1 MTSNDSDSISL
12 WQMRTQAKAFLG
24 YLPSLKELSFL
35 LGQCQLSEKDQ
46 YTLAETAQFL
56 ATCQHY
62 GAMDEEL
69 KSERFSHAFNIQL
82 QNSAYQQSQKL
93 GAEISQT
100 MAMIDRQLS
109 EMIPGLLQG
118 QIDQLLATPGLLE
131 EIIREAAKVF
141 ISAEKA
147 GQSEAIQYQ
156 QWMDNKES
164 ILRLIYQRL
173 KLKQGWCHPQRLH
186 Q

>member
-1 MTSNDSDSISL
+1 MTSSDGDNLSL
-12 WQMRTQAKAFLG
+12 WQMREQAKVYIG
-24 YLPSLKELSFL
+24 HLPSLKELSL
-35 LGQCQLSEKDQ
+35 LLEQCQLLEKDH
-46 YTLAETAQFL
+46 YSLAETAQFL

-62 GAMDEEL
+62 AAVGDEL
-69 KSERFSHAFNIQL
+69 KSESSSHEFNIQL
-82 QNSAYQQSQKL
+82 QNRAYQQSQKL
-93 GAEISQT
+93 GTEISQT
-100 MAMIDRQLS
+100 MAVIDRHLS
-109 EMIPGLLQG
+109 EMIPVLLQE
-118 QIDQLLATPGLLE
+118 QINQLLATPGLLD

-141 ISAEKA
+141 INAEKA